1 MSGAGIMMR
10 RTFLFA
16 VLCSLALGL
25 IGCPPPAD
33 SGGGGGSGGESSGE
47 GVRIAVVGPVTGSN
61 AANGESMKRGASLAI
76 KQFNDAG
83 GLNGSPVG
91 LQVEDDK
98 GEPNEATNIAKK
110 LVSDDSVPIVVG
122 HFNSA
127 CTNAAKDTYNNS
139 GLVEFT
145 PASTNVTICRGAE
158 WTFRNLYHDDYQGRY
173 IAYYV
178 KNKLGHDTAAI
189 AFENDDYGRG
199 LKEAITAYAA
209 EYGLEIVAEVN
220 WIRER
225 NMDFKTPATS
235 LQEAKPQ
242 TVIIAGLYNEALLLS
257 KVIRN
262 DLGWSDV
269 TILGS
274 DGVMDD
280 TVIKQG
286 GEAAEGML
294 ITTPFFFS
302 ADASESA
309 KAFGEAY
316 KAEFQEDPNTWAAL
330 TYDAVNMALQ
340 GLQEVGADRAKI
352 KAWLEGKTTPESGV
366 EGVTGATYFDAH
378 GDCYSKPAQT
388 VVVRNGAFELA
399 EKQVTPEELPVE
411 SE

>member
-1 MSGAGIMMR
+1 MTR
-10 RTFLFA
+10 RNFLTSLAFA
-16 VLCSLALGL
+16 LCSALL
-25 IGCPPPAD
+25 GCPQGAD
-33 SGGGGGSGGESSGE
+33 GGGGEGGGSGSSGGES
-47 GVRIAVVGPVTGSN
+47 VRVACVGPLTGSN
-61 AANGESMKRGASLAI
+61 AANGESMKRGATLAI
-76 KQFNDAG
+76 KQFNAAG
-83 GLNGSPVG
+83 GLNGEPVG
-91 LQVEDDK
+91 LQIEDDK

-110 LVSDDSVPIVVG
+110 LVSDDTIKVVVG

-127 CTNAAKDTYNNS
+127 CTNAAKDTYNTK

-145 PASTNVTICRGAE
+145 PASTNVTICRGAD

-178 KNKLGHDTAAI
+178 KHKLGHDRAAI

-225 NMDFKTPATS
+225 NMDFKTPATT
-235 LQEAKPQ
+235 LQEAEPQ
-242 TVIIAGLYNEALLLS
+242 TVIIAALYNEALLLS

-262 DLGWSDV
+262 DLGWADV

-280 TVIKQG
+280 TVIEQG

-294 ITTPFFFS
+294 ITTPFYYS
-302 ADASESA
+302 ADASQVA
-309 KAFGEAY
+309 KDFGEAY
-316 KAEFQEDPNTWAAL
+316 AAEFNEEPNTWAAL
-330 TYDAVNMALQ
+330 TYDAVNMALAGMQ
-340 GLQEVGADRAKI
+340 AEGADRAKL
-352 KAWLEGKTTPESGV
+352 KAWLAGKTTADAGV
-366 EGVTGATYFDAH
+366 EGVTGKTWFDAD

-399 EKQVTPEELPVE
+399 EAQVTPEELPVE

>member
-1 MSGAGIMMR
+1 
-10 RTFLFA
+10 
-16 VLCSLALGL
+16 
-25 IGCPPPAD
+25 
-33 SGGGGGSGGESSGE
+33 
-47 GVRIAVVGPVTGSN
+47 
-61 AANGESMKRGASLAI
+61 MKRGASLAI
-76 KQFNDAG
+76 EQFNAAG
-83 GLNGSPVG
+83 GLDGQPVG
-91 LQVEDDK
+91 LQIEDDK

-110 LVSDDSVPIVVG
+110 LVSDDTIKVVVG

-127 CTNAAKDTYNNS
+127 CTNAAKDTYNTK

-145 PASTNVTICRGAE
+145 PASTNVTICRDAP

-178 KNKLGHDTAAI
+178 KNKLGHSKAAI

-225 NMDFKTPATS
+225 NMDFKTPATT
-235 LQEAKPQ
+235 LQEAQPE

-262 DLGWSDV
+262 DLGWRDV

-280 TVIKQG
+280 TVIEQG
-286 GEAAEGML
+286 GEAAEGLM
-294 ITTPFFFS
+294 ITTPFYYS
-302 ADASESA
+302 ADASDTA

-316 KAEFQEDPNTWAAL
+316 QAKFKEQPNTWAAL
-330 TYDAVNMALQ
+330 TYDAVNMVLQ
-340 GLQEVGADRAKI
+340 GLKEAGADRTKL
-352 KAWLEGKTTPESGV
+352 KDWLAAKTTPESGV
-366 EGVTGATYFDAH
+366 EGVTGKTWFDQN

-388 VVVRNGAFELA
+388 VVVRNGAFTLA

-411 SE
+411 GE